1 MKKVV
6 RLSESD
12 LTKLIK
18 RVISEQNTFS
28 NLYNCYNLI
37 VTGMIKN
44 LDNSVI
50 EAKKELQK
58 MGGKFPQNQTPTDAD
73 WQEAK
78 KMILRDTDCLQPPRE
93 N

>member
-12 LTKLIK
+12 LKKLIK

-28 NLYNCYNLI
+28 SVDNCYNMI
-37 VTGMIKN
+37 VSGMIKN
-44 LDNSVI
+44 FDNSVI

-73 WQEAK
+73 WQEAS
-78 KMILRDTDCLQPPRE
+78 KMVLRDFGYLKPHR
-93 N
+93 